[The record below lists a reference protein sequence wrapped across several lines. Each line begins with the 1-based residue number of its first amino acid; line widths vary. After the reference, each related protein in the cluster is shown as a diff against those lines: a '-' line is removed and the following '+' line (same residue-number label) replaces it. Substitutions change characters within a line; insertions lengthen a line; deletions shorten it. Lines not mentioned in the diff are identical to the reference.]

1 MAHIDNIGETT
12 KGKSKDI
19 EKKDIKDP
27 KFWTTLEQEK
37 FNEVKNFR
45 STRIEKQWMINYLF
59 YKGYQNMEW
68 DKKWGRL
75 SVNDDDPLHF
85 NVNLIYSVVRAI
97 RNVIT
102 RDNPTWDIDSLPYGT
117 ISPAEGL
124 ALGQYMGGL
133 FEALGMKNKLKEVVM
148 NGLLYG
154 VGIFQYGYDD
164 TEGVEGGEVW
174 VESLDPFDTYIGGL
188 AATGIDDAEYVIK
201 VTKRSVE
208 AVKNNPEYKN
218 TEKLGADN
226 KASESPW
233 KELAQSRSQ
242 SGSGYNMSK
251 EGGAGSGDGGTVL
264 LHEMWIRVD
273 GDIWVITT
281 APNSGTTAPLR
292 VEKTEY
298 KTLPFVLYHPDINP
312 GEIYGEGWVKNL
324 VPINRAIN
332 QLERQILKYN
342 ITFTNGKYIVRG
354 GNRVP
359 KIVSNENGQII
370 RVPQGTQFEQMDI
383 KPLPSTPFNQITNLY
398 KYLQDIGSAQD
409 ALMGRAPTGVTA
421 GVAFETLVAN
431 NISNMADLIDNMT
444 ETLEELGEALIGLG
458 YEYYSTTKTFKAKDN
473 DGSEMVL
480 KVVGKNSSGVEKGEG
495 VIMLPENPAVKVTV
509 VSGLAYTKGGK
520 KDMLMSLRQQ
530 GDLDRKTLLDEL
542 GLDSDQIQMRMA
554 VEQKGQPINDDT
566 EEFMEGQLLE
576 ALRADEQGE
585 TPAEGEVPEEQLPEE
600 GQAQAPATPED
611 LLEFARSQGVEVDP
625 IILEDPELLQAV
637 LDGIAPVAVQN
648 GLLTIVQ

>member
-208 AVKNNPEYKN
+208 AVKNNPEYEN

-242 SGSGYNMSK
+242 RTKLKNK
-251 EGGAGSGDGGTVL
+251 C
-264 LHEMWIRVD
+264 
-273 GDIWVITT
+273 
-281 APNSGTTAPLR
+281 
-292 VEKTEY
+292 
-298 KTLPFVLYHPDINP
+298 P
-312 GEIYGEGWVKNL
+312 G
-324 VPINRAIN
+324 
-332 QLERQILKYN
+332 
-342 ITFTNGKYIVRG
+342 
-354 GNRVP
+354 
-359 KIVSNENGQII
+359 
-370 RVPQGTQFEQMDI
+370 
-383 KPLPSTPFNQITNLY
+383 
-398 KYLQDIGSAQD
+398 
-409 ALMGRAPTGVTA
+409 
-421 GVAFETLVAN
+421 
-431 NISNMADLIDNMT
+431 
-444 ETLEELGEALIGLG
+444 
-458 YEYYSTTKTFKAKDN
+458 
-473 DGSEMVL
+473 
-480 KVVGKNSSGVEKGEG
+480 
-495 VIMLPENPAVKVTV
+495 
-509 VSGLAYTKGGK
+509 
-520 KDMLMSLRQQ
+520 
-530 GDLDRKTLLDEL
+530 
-542 GLDSDQIQMRMA
+542 
-554 VEQKGQPINDDT
+554 
-566 EEFMEGQLLE
+566 
-576 ALRADEQGE
+576 
-585 TPAEGEVPEEQLPEE
+585 
-600 GQAQAPATPED
+600 
-611 LLEFARSQGVEVDP
+611 
-625 IILEDPELLQAV
+625 
-637 LDGIAPVAVQN
+637 
-648 GLLTIVQ
+648 